1 MLRIYFPGLQIGPG
15 MTGVGVYARDLL
27 RALGDAGGGG
37 HHWIV
42 GAPYPELLS
51 NLGDTP
57 GFEIDPL
64 ALRRDDP
71 WGRMWAMHTAVADA
85 AQRHRA
91 DVVLS
96 PNFITPARGRFAR
109 VVLVH
114 DLTFHRF
121 PGTTPR
127 LKRHYYRILVRHCV
141 RRAARVLVTTRTI
154 GAELAAWEPRATG
167 KIRRIGGGVSPA
179 FLANGG
185 PTTGADRL
193 RRPPRK
199 NFLFVGTL
207 EPRKNLARVLAAH
220 GRLCRQDPTFPA
232 LELVGGKGWRDDAIH
247 RALGDHPDPARV
259 LRRGYG
265 TAEDLREAY
274 DSALA
279 LVFPSLYEGFGLP
292 LLEAMARG
300 CPVLT
305 SRGIATEEVAGDA
318 ALLVDP
324 HDMGEIE
331 RGMARLASDATLR
344 EELAARGQQRV
355 HRWDWA
361 HSARAVLDALEGV

>member
-1 MLRIYFPGLQIGPG
+1 MRIYLPALQIGPG
-15 MTGVGVYARDLL
+15 MTGVGVYANELL
-27 RALGDAGGGG
+27 RALHDIGGGG
-37 HHWIV
+37 HEWIV

-51 NLGDTP
+51 HLGDTP
-57 GFEIDPL
+57 GFRIDPIP
-64 ALRRDDP
+64 LRRDDP
-71 WGRMWAMHTAVADA
+71 WGRMWAMHTAVPDA
-85 AQRHRA
+85 ALRHRA

-96 PNFITPARGRFAR
+96 PNFISPVRGRFAR
-109 VVLVH
+109 LVLVH
-114 DLTFHRF
+114 DLTFDRF
-121 PGTTPR
+121 PQTTPR
-127 LKRHYYRILVRHCV
+127 LKRHYYRILVRHSV
-141 RRAARVLVTTRTI
+141 RHAARVLVTTRTV
-154 GAELAAWEPRATG
+154 GAELAAWDPRASG

-185 PTTGADRL
+185 PTTGADGL
-193 RRPPRK
+193 RRKPRR

-232 LELVGGKGWRDDAIH
+232 LELVGGRGWRDDAIH

-265 TAEDLREAY
+265 TAGDLREAY

-292 LLEAMARG
+292 PLEAMARG

-324 HDMGEIE
+324 LDTGEIE

-344 EELAARGQQRV
+344 EELVARGHQRA
-355 HRWDWA
+355 RQWDWRDT
-361 HSARAVLDALEGV
+361 ARAVLESLEGI